1 MPLKNT
7 DIMYIYIYNLLNKWD
22 ETPSSLFSFVFVGFG
37 GVPVDLGYR
46 FLLLNNL
53 LNLEPCAINS

>member
-1 MPLKNT
+1 
-7 DIMYIYIYNLLNKWD
+7 MYIYIYNLLNKWD